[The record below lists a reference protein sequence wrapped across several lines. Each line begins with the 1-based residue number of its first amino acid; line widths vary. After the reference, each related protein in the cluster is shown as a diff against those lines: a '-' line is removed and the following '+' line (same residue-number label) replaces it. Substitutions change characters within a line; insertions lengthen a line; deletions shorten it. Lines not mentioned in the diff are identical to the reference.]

1 MDIDIFC
8 RVVDNYGDIG
18 VCWRLSKELLYSGN
32 AVTIFVDNL
41 EAFQKIFHAVDPS
54 KNFQICIFKNQKV
67 KIYKWQDK
75 IENYVPG
82 DMVIEAFA
90 CNIPQSYID
99 NFTEKTVWI
108 NLEYLS
114 AEDWVESCHKVTSLQ
129 NKGLKKFF
137 FFPGFTNKT
146 GGINFNKNSLKQNH
160 QVLRKKVCKYT
171 NLPENL
177 SDRFWMFS
185 FCYETP
191 NLKPL
196 LQSVLKKHPNAVFLL
211 PESRSTEYLK
221 KSGILKEL
229 KKYHKEAI
237 FHEYPMVE
245 QSIFDEI
252 LSSTDMNLVRG
263 EDSICQAILCG
274 IPFIW
279 HIYEQEENAHMDKLN
294 AMLDKFCQFTSEETG
309 MIIKNSITSFND
321 KMSSPDI
328 LCANFNDFMIEYD
341 KICQAAVKWSD
352 YLYANDNLSTNLLKF
367 YYDLTESK
375 QF

>member
-129 NKGLKKFF
+129 NK
-137 FFPGFTNKT
+137 
-146 GGINFNKNSLKQNH
+146 
-160 QVLRKKVCKYT
+160 
-171 NLPENL
+171 
-177 SDRFWMFS
+177 
-185 FCYETP
+185 
-191 NLKPL
+191 
-196 LQSVLKKHPNAVFLL
+196 
-211 PESRSTEYLK
+211 
-221 KSGILKEL
+221 
-229 KKYHKEAI
+229 
-237 FHEYPMVE
+237 
-245 QSIFDEI
+245 
-252 LSSTDMNLVRG
+252 
-263 EDSICQAILCG
+263 
-274 IPFIW
+274 
-279 HIYEQEENAHMDKLN
+279 
-294 AMLDKFCQFTSEETG
+294 
-309 MIIKNSITSFND
+309 
-321 KMSSPDI
+321 
-328 LCANFNDFMIEYD
+328 
-341 KICQAAVKWSD
+341 
-352 YLYANDNLSTNLLKF
+352 
-367 YYDLTESK
+367 
-375 QF
+375 